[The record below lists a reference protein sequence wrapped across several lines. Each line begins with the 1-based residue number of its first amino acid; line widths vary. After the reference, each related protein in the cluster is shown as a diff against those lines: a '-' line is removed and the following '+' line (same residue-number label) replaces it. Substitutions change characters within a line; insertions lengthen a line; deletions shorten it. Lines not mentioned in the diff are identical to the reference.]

1 MNIFHNDSRS
11 GYEEIV
17 SYGPKWLTEYKEM
30 DAVYQYAGWTLD
42 LMASFL
48 EQIIRNQFPGQANE
62 AALRIF
68 EQMLGIEYDPTLS
81 LEERRRV
88 VLAYYS
94 GTGKFSKSEIQ
105 ALIKMYT
112 GCESDIWWNGSVLQ
126 IRVHYNGK
134 SVFSDS
140 KVYQILQRRMPAHI
154 DFLIRNMLCI
164 FELSEN
170 FNIKINYKIKN
181 NLEKLQNESFKF
193 WTEKYRFK
201 NIQTE
206 TFSMAICKD
215 IFLNGKIILDGKYM
229 LNGGREE
236 L

>member
-42 LMASFL
+42 LMANFL
-48 EQIIRNQFPGQANE
+48 EQIIRNQFPAQADE
-62 AALRIF
+62 ATLRIF

-81 LEERRRV
+81 LEERRRA

-94 GTGKFSKSEIQ
+94 GTGKLSKSEIQ
-105 ALIKMYT
+105 ALIRMYT
-112 GCESDIWWNGSVLQ
+112 GCESDIWWDGPVLQ

-154 DFLIRNMLCI
+154 AFMIRNMLCI
-164 FELSEN
+164 FELYEI
-170 FNIKINYKIKN
+170 FRWKIHYKINVSLKQS
-181 NLEKLQNESFKF
+181 ETSLQY
-193 WTEKYRFK
+193 WTEKYMFK
-201 NIQTE
+201 NIHSE
-206 TFSMAICKD
+206 KISMAMCKD
-215 IFLNGKIILDGKYM
+215 MFLDGKIILDGTYM